1 MNSDAQDGTEGLW
14 VETQGLARALRAV
27 ATRRGAV
34 EIVPSC
40 AHFSRATAAPSLAA
54 GVSKGRGT
62 CVQVDSGWSP
72 GLLTSAD

>member
-40 AHFSRATAAPSLAA
+40 AHFSRAAAAAPSPVA

-62 CVQVDSGWSP
+62 CVQVDSCLAGH
-72 GLLTSAD
+72 LAF